1 MMDTAKRDIARLRC
15 FTYDS
20 YGISKYR
27 YKELK
32 SFCLQYDEKKSKIR
46 YGISA
51 VASDGMPH
59 ARTVGSP
66 TERRGM
72 ENAQL
77 MLDISTIEA
86 AARMVDNITGVKLS
100 PFLLRSVT
108 QDAAYENIEYDP
120 EHGRIPIG
128 KTDFYACRR
137 LFYGC
142 LDRKDKV
149 EDQGRWFEELMEEK
163 GVE

>member
-1 MMDTAKRDIARLRC
+1 MMDTAKRDIARLRS

-59 ARTVGSP
+59 ARTVSSP

-77 MLDISTIEA
+77 MMDISTIEA

-142 LDRKDKV
+142 LDRKDKA

>member
-1 MMDTAKRDIARLRC
+1 MMDTAKRDIARLRS

-142 LDRKDKV
+142 LDRKDKA